1 MTIRGLSVAL
11 PTIVAACAVVVSAQ
25 VPRVINL
32 TGNDSLHY
40 SPTTITATPGETI
53 TVVLRT
59 ISMQPAAQ
67 MAHNFVILKP
77 GANVD
82 QFTMLA
88 GMARDHDFIPPKLKD
103 QILVATPMAAAN
115 EVAKATFT
123 APTTPGTYVYF
134 CTYPA
139 HYSGGMKGTLV
150 VKYDRRHTGCSNT
163 GVTSPPRCPMSHADS
178 ERLLVLM
185 DHIITTHHDHV
196 RRAIPDITRR
206 LRSLS
211 AAAGP
216 ERAELPVA

>member
-103 QILVATPMAAAN
+103 QILVATPCLL
-115 EVAKATFT
+115 
-123 APTTPGTYVYF
+123 Y
-134 CTYPA
+134 
-139 HYSGGMKGTLV
+139 
-150 VKYDRRHTGCSNT
+150 
-163 GVTSPPRCPMSHADS
+163 TSPSPRD
-178 ERLLVLM
+178 
-185 DHIITTHHDHV
+185 
-196 RRAIPDITRR
+196 
-206 LRSLS
+206 
-211 AAAGP
+211 
-216 ERAELPVA
+216 